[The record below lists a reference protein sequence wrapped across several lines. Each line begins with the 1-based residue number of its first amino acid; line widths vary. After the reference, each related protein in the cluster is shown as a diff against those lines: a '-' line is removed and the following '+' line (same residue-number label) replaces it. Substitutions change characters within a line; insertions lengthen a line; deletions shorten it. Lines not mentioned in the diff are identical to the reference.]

1 MSGLRR
7 LILLRHGESVGKSS
21 LRLIGSGDPELS
33 AEGRAQI
40 QAAGARLRGEVVDL
54 VVASP
59 LRRAWQSAWLV
70 AGGVPVLL
78 EPSFRETHFGR
89 WEGLTQ
95 QEIEAADPVG
105 FRDWTA
111 GADGFEFPGGEPRAN
126 FRMRVHT
133 GLRRLLATPAR
144 SALLVTHKGVVR
156 RIVEELASEQLE
168 REQPGLGEVLFL
180 TRQPEGRWI
189 LGKRSSNPPGL
200 GETA

>member
-1 MSGLRR
+1 
-7 LILLRHGESVGKSS
+7 LRHGESVGNSS

-33 AEGRAQI
+33 ETGRTQI

-95 QEIEAADPVG
+95 QEIEAADPVA

-111 GADGFEFPGGEPRAN
+111 GADGFEFPGGEPRAD
-126 FRMRVHT
+126 FRTRVRT
-133 GLRRLLATPAR
+133 GLERLLASPAR
-144 SALLVTHKGVVR
+144 SALLVSHKGVVR
-156 RIVEELASEQLE
+156 AVIEQLASERLE
-168 REQPGLGEVLFL
+168 RVRPGLGEVLFL
-180 TRQPEGRWI
+180 TRQPDGKWV

-200 GETA
+200 GEIA